1 MIEKQENKARAEKS
15 YVLSPNFM
23 NMIMSN
29 TTRKSVQLPDSVDVL
44 IQDNEC
50 IKVKGQKGELFLNL
64 ITEVDVNIDE
74 SSLNVQSTSNS
85 KFSKAAAGT
94 YRSLINNMIIGVSEG
109 YEKKLELVGVGYRAS
124 IQGKN
129 VNLTLGFS
137 HPVVYKIPDEI
148 EIQTPSQTEI
158 TIKGI
163 DKQKVGQVAAEIR
176 SFRPPEPYKG
186 KGVRYKDAQISLKE
200 TKKQA

>member
-1 MIEKQENKARAEKS
+1 
-15 YVLSPNFM
+15 
-23 NMIMSN
+23 MSS
-29 TTRKSVQLPDSVDVL
+29 TKRKSVQLPDSVDVL
-44 IQDNEC
+44 IEDNEC
-50 IKVKGQKGELFLNL
+50 IKVKGQKGELRLNL

-74 SSLNVQSTSNS
+74 RSLNIQSTSNS
-85 KFSKAAAGT
+85 KLSKAAAGT

-124 IQGKN
+124 TQGKK

-137 HPVVYKIPDEI
+137 HPVIYKIPDEI

-176 SFRPPEPYKG
+176 SLRPPEPYKG
-186 KGVRYKDAQISLKE
+186 KGVRYKDEQISLKE

>member
-1 MIEKQENKARAEKS
+1 MIEKQENKARVGKS

-50 IKVKGQKGELFLNL
+50 IKVKGQKGELRLNL
-64 ITEVDVNIDE
+64 ITEVDVNIEE

-176 SFRPPEPYKG
+176 SLRPPEPYKG
-186 KGVRYKDAQISLKE
+186 KGVRYKDEQISLKE